1 MERVNKKSVKVSSV
15 VDLPDEIL
23 LLLTFTRNI
32 LIVGVKFQG
41 TFKDHLR
48 TAECPKDSANMCCCQ
63 LPLLVEAGHCHVLG
77 HFNIGETMSQT
88 VQVLNRGGERNPTF
102 VHFTGF

>member
-1 MERVNKKSVKVSSV
+1 MERVNKKSVKVSSL

-23 LLLTFTRNI
+23 LLLTFTHNI

-48 TAECPKDSANMCCCQ
+48 TAECPKDSANIQYVVVSSLC
-63 LPLLVEAGHCHVLG
+63 LLKQVTAMSLVISTSGKQCHKL
-77 HFNIGETMSQT
+77 FKC
-88 VQVLNRGGERNPTF
+88 
-102 VHFTGF
+102 